1 MPNVSGRGK
10 KRAWPS
16 GNEVANSGIALAKRS
31 PYNRPVPNGVPETE
45 THPTQLL
52 RRSLA
57 NGRLGHAYL
66 FVGGDIESLESHA
79 VELALTLNCQ
89 SPKATGE
96 TGIPLEPCRECTA
109 CRKVDSHNFPDLD
122 IVRPESKSRVVTV
135 DQIRGLIQKVSLKP
149 TEGRYKV

>member
-1 MPNVSGRGK
+1 MPNVGGRGK
-10 KRAWPS
+10 NRAWPS

-79 VELALTLNCQ
+79 VELARTLMQRGDIRADGQVEDDRDFDRSDSELVVNKPKEPLT
-89 SPKATGE
+89 G
-96 TGIPLEPCRECTA
+96 
-109 CRKVDSHNFPDLD
+109 
-122 IVRPESKSRVVTV
+122 
-135 DQIRGLIQKVSLKP
+135 
-149 TEGRYKV
+149 